1 MYNKQLITTVRDLE
15 TKLQRSLDI
24 INSYD
29 VPVAKYNDVQRKI
42 TFVEE
47 QVNNAIDNK
56 VDERN
61 ILSTIEDTYLPFADR
76 MYDHLRW
83 YMNKLKTQSI

>member
-1 MYNKQLITTVRDLE
+1 MYSKQLITTVRDLE

-29 VPVAKYNDVQRKI
+29 VPIAKYNDVQRKI

-61 ILSTIEDTYLPFADR
+61 ILSANGRYVSSIVDR

-83 YMNKLKTQSI
+83 YMNRLKT

>member
-1 MYNKQLITTVRDLE
+1 MYSKQLITTVRDLE
-15 TKLQRSLDI
+15 TKLQRSLNI

-29 VPVAKYNDVQRKI
+29 VPIAKYNDVQRKI

-61 ILSTIEDTYLPFADR
+61 ILSTIEDIYLPFADR

-83 YMNKLKTQSI
+83 YMNRLKTQSI